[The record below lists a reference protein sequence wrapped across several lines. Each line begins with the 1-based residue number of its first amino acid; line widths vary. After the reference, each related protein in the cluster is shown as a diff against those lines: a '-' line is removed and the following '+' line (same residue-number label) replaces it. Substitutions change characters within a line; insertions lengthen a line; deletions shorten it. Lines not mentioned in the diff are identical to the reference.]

1 MANILHIETS
11 TEQCGVALAQNAT
24 ILGSREVLENGFTHA
39 KQLHTLIDEVLSE
52 CGLLPDQLDAVAVS
66 EGPGSFTGLRIGC
79 VAAKGLCFA
88 LDIPL
93 IALPTLQ
100 ILATP
105 HSKNSM
111 VVSLL
116 DARRDEVYAAVY
128 NKAGTL
134 KGETHAHILTASS
147 FADLA
152 ANQVSFVGTG
162 AEKTKDL
169 LPSNPN
175 WKFVSSHPSAT
186 AMPALAF
193 KAFEKKQFANIHS
206 FAPAYLK
213 PVRITASKKDA
224 LGRPT

>member
-11 TEQCGVALAQNAT
+11 TEQCGVALAQNTT

-52 CGLLPDQLDAVAVS
+52 CGLSPDQLDAVAVS

-93 IALPTLQ
+93 ITLPTLQ
-100 ILATP
+100 ILAAP
-105 HSKNSM
+105 QSKNSK

-128 NKAGTL
+128 DKGGAL
-134 KGETHAHILTASS
+134 KTETHAHILTASS

>member
-11 TEQCGVALAQNAT
+11 TEQCGVVLAQNTT

>member
-24 ILGSREVLENGFTHA
+24 IFGSREVLENGFTHA

-52 CGLLPDQLDAVAVS
+52 CGLLPDQLDAIAVS

>member
-11 TEQCGVALAQNAT
+11 TEQCGVALAQNTT

-93 IALPTLQ
+93 ITLPTLQ
-100 ILATP
+100 ILAAP
-105 HSKNSM
+105 QSKNSK

-128 NKAGTL
+128 DKGGAL
-134 KGETHAHILTASS
+134 KTETHAHILKASS

-152 ANQVSFVGTG
+152 AEQVSFVGTG

>member
-1 MANILHIETS
+1 VANILHIETS
-11 TEQCGVALAQNAT
+11 TEQCGVALAQNTT

-128 NKAGTL
+128 NKGGTL

-213 PVRITASKKDA
+213 PVSITASKKDV
-224 LGRPT
+224 LGRST

>member
-11 TEQCGVALAQNAT
+11 TEQCGVALAQNTT

-66 EGPGSFTGLRIGC
+66 EGPGSYTGLRIGC

-128 NKAGTL
+128 NKGGTL

>member
-11 TEQCGVALAQNAT
+11 TEQCGVALAQNTT

-128 NKAGTL
+128 NKGGTL
-134 KGETHAHILTASS
+134 KRETHAHILTASS

>member
-11 TEQCGVALAQNAT
+11 SEQCGVALAQNTT

-128 NKAGTL
+128 NKGGTL

>member
-1 MANILHIETS
+1 M
-11 TEQCGVALAQNAT
+11 
-24 ILGSREVLENGFTHA
+24 LENGFTHA

-128 NKAGTL
+128 NKGGTL

-224 LGRPT
+224 LGGLRRYL

>member
-11 TEQCGVALAQNAT
+11 TEQCGVALAQNANV
-24 ILGSREVLENGFTHA
+24 LGYSKELKNGFTHA

-128 NKAGTL
+128 NKGGTL

>member
-11 TEQCGVALAQNAT
+11 TEQCGVALAQNAN
-24 ILGSREVLENGFTHA
+24 IIGNREVLENGFTHA
-39 KQLHTLIDEVLSE
+39 KQLHALIAEVLSE
-52 CGLLPDQLDAVAVS
+52 CGLSPGQLDAVAVS

-93 IALPTLQ
+93 ITLPTLQ
-100 ILATP
+100 ILAAP
-105 HSKNSM
+105 HSKNYK

-128 NKAGTL
+128 DKGGAL
-134 KGETHAHILTASS
+134 KTETHSHILTANS
-147 FADLA
+147 FADLEA
-152 ANQVSFVGTG
+152 EELCFVGTG

-175 WKFVSSHPSAT
+175 WRFVSGYPSAME
-186 AMPALAF
+186 MPALAF
-193 KAFEKKQFANIHS
+193 EAFEKKQFANIHG
-206 FAPAYLK
+206 FAPTYLK

>member
-1 MANILHIETS
+1 MANILNIETS
-11 TEQCGVALAQNAT
+11 TEQCGVALAQNTT

>member
-11 TEQCGVALAQNAT
+11 TEQCGVALAQNTT

-52 CGLLPDQLDAVAVS
+52 CGLSPDQLDAVAVS

>member
-1 MANILHIETS
+1 MWAFTRSIRCPLP
-11 TEQCGVALAQNAT
+11 LAKV
-24 ILGSREVLENGFTHA
+24 R
-39 KQLHTLIDEVLSE
+39 VLSPV
-52 CGLLPDQLDAVAVS
+52 CAL
-66 EGPGSFTGLRIGC
+66 GC

-193 KAFEKKQFANIHS
+193 KAFEKKAICKHPQLCSSLFKTPLESQHLKKMHWGGLRR
-206 FAPAYLK
+206 YL
-213 PVRITASKKDA
+213 
-224 LGRPT
+224 

>member
-52 CGLLPDQLDAVAVS
+52 CGLSPYQLDAVAVS

-105 HSKNSM
+105 HSENSM

-128 NKAGTL
+128 NKGGAL

-186 AMPALAF
+186 AMPTLAF
-193 KAFEKKQFANIHS
+193 EAFEKKQFANIHS
-206 FAPAYLK
+206 FTPTYLK

>member
-11 TEQCGVALAQNAT
+11 TEQCGVALAQNAN
-24 ILGSREVLENGFTHA
+24 ILGYTEVLENGFTHA
-39 KQLHTLIDEVLSE
+39 KQLHTLIDEVLSQ
-52 CGLLPDQLDAVAVS
+52 CGLSPDQLDAVAVS

-105 HSKNSM
+105 HSENSA

-128 NKAGTL
+128 DEGGTL
-134 KGETHAHILTASS
+134 KVETHAHILTASS

-152 ANQVSFVGTG
+152 AEQLCFVGTG

>member
-11 TEQCGVALAQNAT
+11 TEQCGVALAQNTT

-128 NKAGTL
+128 NKGGTL

-193 KAFEKKQFANIHS
+193 KAFEKKQFARLCGHW
-206 FAPAYLK
+206 FCAA
-213 PVRITASKKDA
+213 RSKI
-224 LGRPT
+224 P

>member
-11 TEQCGVALAQNAT
+11 TEQCGVALAQNTT

-193 KAFEKKQFANIHS
+193 KAFKKKQFANIHS

>member
-1 MANILHIETS
+1 VANILHIETS
-11 TEQCGVALAQNAT
+11 TKKCGVALSHNANV
-24 ILGSREVLENGFTHA
+24 ICSREVLENGFTHA
-39 KQLHTLIDEVLSE
+39 KQLHILIDEVLSE
-52 CGLLPDQLDAVAVS
+52 CKLSPDQLDAVAVS
-66 EGPGSFTGLRIGC
+66 AGPGSFTGLRIGG

-100 ILATP
+100 VLAAP
-105 HSKNSM
+105 HLKTSK

-128 NKAGTL
+128 D
-134 KGETHAHILTASS
+134 KGGAMKIETHAHILTINS

-152 ANQVSFVGTG
+152 SEQLCFVGTG

-175 WKFVSSHPSAT
+175 WKFVSSYPSAI
-186 AMPALAF
+186 AMSALAF
-193 KAFEKKQFANIHS
+193 DAFEKKQFANIHS

-224 LGRPT
+224 LGRLA

>member
-1 MANILHIETS
+1 VANILHIETS
-11 TEQCGVALAQNAT
+11 TEQCGVALAQNAN

-52 CGLLPDQLDAVAVS
+52 CGLSPDQLDAVAVS

-93 IALPTLQ
+93 ITLPTLQ
-100 ILATP
+100 ILAAP
-105 HSKNSM
+105 QSKNSK

-128 NKAGTL
+128 DKGGAL
-134 KGETHAHILTASS
+134 KTETHAHILTASS

-152 ANQVSFVGTG
+152 AEQFLLWVLAPKNQRPTAF
-162 AEKTKDL
+162 K
-169 LPSNPN
+169 PN
-175 WKFVSSHPSAT
+175 WKFVSAIHLLRQCLHWRLRLLKKSNLQTST
-186 AMPALAF
+186 ALLQP
-193 KAFEKKQFANIHS
+193 I
-206 FAPAYLK
+206 
-213 PVRITASKKDA
+213 
-224 LGRPT
+224 

>member
-1 MANILHIETS
+1 MYKR
-11 TEQCGVALAQNAT
+11 Q

-128 NKAGTL
+128 NKGGTL

>member
-11 TEQCGVALAQNAT
+11 TEQCGVALAQNTT

-39 KQLHTLIDEVLSE
+39 KQIHTLIDEVLSE

-66 EGPGSFTGLRIGC
+66 EGPGSYTGLRIGC

-128 NKAGTL
+128 NKGGTL

>member
-11 TEQCGVALAQNAT
+11 TEQCGVALAQNTT

-39 KQLHTLIDEVLSE
+39 KQIHTLIDEVLSE

-128 NKAGTL
+128 NKGGTL

>member
-11 TEQCGVALAQNAT
+11 TEQCGVALAQNTT

-128 NKAGTL
+128 DKGGTL
-134 KGETHAHILTASS
+134 KVETHAHILTATS

-152 ANQVSFVGTG
+152 AEQLCFVGTG
-162 AEKTKDL
+162 AEKTKEL
-169 LPSNPN
+169 LPSNTN
-175 WKFVSSHPSAT
+175 WKFVSSHPSAR
-186 AMPALAF
+186 AMPTLAF
-193 KAFEKKQFANIHS
+193 DAFEKKQFVNTHS

-213 PVRITASKKDA
+213 PVSITASKKDV
-224 LGRPT
+224 LGRST

>member
-11 TEQCGVALAQNAT
+11 TEQCGVALAQNTT

-39 KQLHTLIDEVLSE
+39 KQLHTLIDHALSVCVLS
-52 CGLLPDQLDAVAVS
+52 PDPVDAVAVR

>member
-11 TEQCGVALAQNAT
+11 TEQCGVALAQNTT

-128 NKAGTL
+128 NKGGTL

>member
-24 ILGSREVLENGFTHA
+24 IFGSREVLENGFTHA

>member
-11 TEQCGVALAQNAT
+11 TEQCGVALAQNTT

>member
-1 MANILHIETS
+1 
-11 TEQCGVALAQNAT
+11 
-24 ILGSREVLENGFTHA
+24 
-39 KQLHTLIDEVLSE
+39 
-52 CGLLPDQLDAVAVS
+52 
-66 EGPGSFTGLRIGC
+66 
-79 VAAKGLCFA
+79 
-88 LDIPL
+88 
-93 IALPTLQ
+93 
-100 ILATP
+100 
-105 HSKNSM
+105 M

-128 NKAGTL
+128 D
-134 KGETHAHILTASS
+134 KGGAFKVEIHAHILTASS

-152 ANQVSFVGTG
+152 AEQVSFVGTG

>member
-1 MANILHIETS
+1 MANTLHIETS
-11 TEQCGVALAQNAT
+11 TEQCGVALAQNTT

-128 NKAGTL
+128 NKGGTL

>member
-11 TEQCGVALAQNAT
+11 TEQCGVALAQKTT

-128 NKAGTL
+128 NKGGTL

>member
-11 TEQCGVALAQNAT
+11 TEQCGVALAQNTT

-116 DARRDEVYAAVY
+116 DARRDEVYASVY
-128 NKAGTL
+128 NKGGTL

>member
-11 TEQCGVALAQNAT
+11 TEQCGVALAQNTT

-224 LGRPT
+224 LGRSA

>member
-11 TEQCGVALAQNAT
+11 TEQCGVALAQNTT

-128 NKAGTL
+128 NKGGTL

-175 WKFVSSHPSAT
+175 WKFVSSHPSAR
-186 AMPALAF
+186 AMPTLAF
-193 KAFEKKQFANIHS
+193 DAFEKKQFVNTHS

-213 PVRITASKKDA
+213 PVSITASKKDV
-224 LGRPT
+224 LGRST